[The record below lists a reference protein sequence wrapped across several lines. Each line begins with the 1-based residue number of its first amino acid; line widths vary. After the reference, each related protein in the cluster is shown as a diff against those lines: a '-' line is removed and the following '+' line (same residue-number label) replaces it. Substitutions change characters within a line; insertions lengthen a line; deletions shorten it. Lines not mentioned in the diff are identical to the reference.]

1 MQQPREPFLWKLL
14 KKNPQVM
21 RSEPPRGI
29 SAVEVQVSLMETS
42 QNTIFFLPPIL
53 KPTRNY
59 SHTYNQM
66 LQSTTVGERGEGP
79 TASHRLAFLR
89 QRTHRAR
96 LLCRRHRRSDSA
108 RSRAAVLERY
118 QGCQSR
124 SWPLVSYSKQ
134 EAIKPVHS
142 YLWAAPAAKPI
153 QSYPFLAY

>member
-1 MQQPREPFLWKLL
+1 MERV

-29 SAVEVQVSLMETS
+29 SAVEVQVSLTETS
-42 QNTIFFLPPIL
+42 QNTIFFLPLIL

-66 LQSTTVGERGEGP
+66 LQSTALGERGEGP

-89 QRTHRAR
+89 WRTRRAR
-96 LLCRRHRRSDSA
+96 LHSCWHRRSNSA

-118 QGCQSR
+118 QGRRSR
-124 SWPLVSYSKQ
+124 SWPRVSYSKR
-134 EAIKPVHS
+134 EAIEPVRF
-142 YLWAAPAAKPI
+142 YLWATPAAKPV